1 MRSPVV
7 ASIITM
13 RAIDGMARPG
23 EPPKRDASDPMRIGA
38 RLRSEGKVSPYLSQR
53 GHPTGYHRVAM
64 VPSRKI
70 SPRPRDIPRMILHRI
85 RARSTDALQRSTPR
99 EPFKFSSARAN
110 TSVFPRSEPPA
121 IGRRPRGR
129 RMCDS
134 THLTELGRNAVR
146 KLAHVFRTS
155 HRGGKYRMGFGGL
168 LLRCFCDLA
177 RSRVPLFLPPPRGKR
192 PARPPP
198 LAAVSR
204 WPPWGSR
211 GLQRWWWMISS
222 PLPRASWYA

>member
-1 MRSPVV
+1 MPF
-7 ASIITM
+7 
-13 RAIDGMARPG
+13 
-23 EPPKRDASDPMRIGA
+23 
-38 RLRSEGKVSPYLSQR
+38 LSR
-53 GHPTGYHRVAM
+53 CGHYTGYHRVGDGTESEDLSTSYRHPENYLTSDSRPIDRHSRTIRHRGSPLNSLVGTRQH
-64 VPSRKI
+64 VP
-70 SPRPRDIPRMILHRI
+70 
-85 RARSTDALQRSTPR
+85 
-99 EPFKFSSARAN
+99 
-110 TSVFPRSEPPA
+110 VFPHSEPPA
-121 IGRRPRGR
+121 IGFRRRGG
-129 RMCDS
+129 MCDS

-155 HRGGKYRMGFGGL
+155 HGGGKYRMGFGGL

-177 RSRVPLFLPPPRGKR
+177 RSRIPLFLPPPRGKR
-192 PARPPP
+192 PARPLP